1 MDQIINFRNQDM
13 PLEFLADKNGKRFM
27 SDKEVRALR
36 SKINLKFPL
45 AEGAKEK
52 VRMIP

>member
-1 MDQIINFRNQDM
+1 MDKIIHFRNQDM
-13 PLEFLADKNGKRFM
+13 PLEFLAERNGKRFL

-45 AEGAKEK
+45 AQDAKEK
-52 VRMIP
+52 